1 MVNKVIKELLTLVYK
16 SDLSKL
22 DKKKYSKVII
32 LTFRKFQVETGV
44 SLEDDPELMKKMLAS
59 YEKKKEI
66 IKKGDKVAWKKLLHE
81 EENELESVI
90 VEDLKKEEER
100 QLEEIRA
107 KLNSDL

>member
-16 SDLSKL
+16 SDLSKV
-22 DKKKYSKVII
+22 DKKKYSKVIM
-32 LTFRKFQVETGV
+32 LAFRRFQMETGV

-66 IKKGDKVAWKKLLHE
+66 MKSRDKAAWKKLLQEEEGELETMIIGDLKE
-81 EENELESVI
+81 EENA
-90 VEDLKKEEER
+90 

-107 KLNSDL
+107 KIVKGV